1 MAARGHNGPDEG
13 DDWFADV
20 DAPQGVLENDPPSA
34 EDDWLLQPEPARRSR
49 NDLPWKQISIVGA
62 IVVVVLIAGLA
73 AAGVFSSSSKP
84 STVPPAN
91 VTITTSQTTTVAH
104 HGTVV
109 ATPTTTL
116 KPGDTGPQVR
126 VLQHALN
133 ALGYSV
139 GTPDG
144 VYGPKTE
151 AAVKEF
157 QQAAGLTADGVFG
170 PQTMNAMI
178 HRAGP

>member
-1 MAARGHNGPDEG
+1 MAAKGHNGADES

-20 DAPQGVLENDPPSA
+20 DLPPGVLESDPPSA
-34 EDDWLLQPEPARRSR
+34 EDDWLIQPAPARRAR
-49 NDLPWKQISIVGA
+49 TELPWKKIAIVGS

-73 AAGVFSSSSKP
+73 AAGVFSSSSTP
-84 STVPPAN
+84 RTVPPVN
-91 VTITTSQTTTVAH
+91 VTITTSQTTTVQH
-104 HGTVV
+104 HTTVV
-109 ATPTTTL
+109 AAPATTL

-126 VLQHALN
+126 VLQRALN
-133 ALGYSV
+133 TLGYAV
-139 GTPDG
+139 GTVDG
-144 VYGPKTE
+144 FYGPKTE

-170 PQTMNAMI
+170 PQSLNAMI